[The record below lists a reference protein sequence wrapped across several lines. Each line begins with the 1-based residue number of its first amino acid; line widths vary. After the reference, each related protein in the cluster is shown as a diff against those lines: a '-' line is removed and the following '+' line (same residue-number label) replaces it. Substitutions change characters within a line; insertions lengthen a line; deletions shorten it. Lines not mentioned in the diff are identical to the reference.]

1 MSENSDHDVKHAAAV
16 VTTKAHT
23 GSLYAESAD
32 AAAAGQATLE
42 QQASGSTADAS
53 AFLSTDALAVTVES
67 IDEAPGVAAVAA
79 AVRVVLA
86 GLVAMLVLAGV
97 RVLARIG
104 VIALALVLWYIDGL
118 SRRGLST
125 KF

>member
-1 MSENSDHDVKHAAAV
+1 M
-16 VTTKAHT
+16 
-23 GSLYAESAD
+23 
-32 AAAAGQATLE
+32 
-42 QQASGSTADAS
+42 
-53 AFLSTDALAVTVES
+53 
-67 IDEAPGVAAVAA
+67 AAVAA

-118 SRRGLST
+118 SRRSNGRRFIRRTRRSS
-125 KF
+125 

>member
-1 MSENSDHDVKHAAAV
+1 M
-16 VTTKAHT
+16 
-23 GSLYAESAD
+23 
-32 AAAAGQATLE
+32 
-42 QQASGSTADAS
+42 
-53 AFLSTDALAVTVES
+53 
-67 IDEAPGVAAVAA
+67 AAVAA

-118 SRRGLST
+118 SRRDIDDRLISARVATQSLPQLPQSLSCVHESPHL
-125 KF
+125 

>member
-1 MSENSDHDVKHAAAV
+1 M
-16 VTTKAHT
+16 
-23 GSLYAESAD
+23 
-32 AAAAGQATLE
+32 
-42 QQASGSTADAS
+42 
-53 AFLSTDALAVTVES
+53 
-67 IDEAPGVAAVAA
+67 AAVAA

-125 KF
+125 TLQFRPLQS